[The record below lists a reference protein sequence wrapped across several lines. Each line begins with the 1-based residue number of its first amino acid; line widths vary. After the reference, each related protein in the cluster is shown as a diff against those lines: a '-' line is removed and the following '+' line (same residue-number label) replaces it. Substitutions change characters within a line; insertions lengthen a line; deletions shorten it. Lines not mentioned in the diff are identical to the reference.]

1 MPILSALLATVMA
14 GNPTFASDLAFLKQ
28 HTQVVL
34 LHDAHGAAVA
44 VVPAWQN
51 RVVTSTYD
59 SKGGLSM
66 GFINY
71 PLVKSGKI
79 TPHIY
84 PVGGEDRIWFGPE
97 GGQFSLFFKGGSPFD
112 LDHWQTPAPIDTEPF
127 DVVSQKPTAIACAK
141 HTKLTNY
148 SGTEF
153 KMDILRVVKMLTPG
167 ETKAALGMALPS
179 SVQSVGFES
188 INKITNAG
196 EQQWN
201 EQTGEVSVW
210 ILAMLKHSATTTAIV
225 PFKPGPVESMG
236 PLVND
241 TYFGKV
247 PADRLKIH
255 GNAAFFKCDGQKRT
269 KIGVNAN
276 RALDVVGS
284 FDPKRNLLT
293 VMKFTRPHTT
303 KYVNSMWE
311 IQKDPFGG
319 DVVNSYNDGIPGPGK
334 KPLGPFYEI
343 EDSSPALGL
352 GPHETATHISRT
364 FHIHGPLPVLRA
376 IAKKVLG
383 VDISPAG

>member
-1 MPILSALLATVMA
+1 MPIIPALLATVMA

-28 HTQVVL
+28 HTKVVVL
-34 LHDAHGAAVA
+34 HDSHGAAVA
-44 VVPAWQN
+44 VVPGWQN

-59 SKGGLSM
+59 VHGGLSM

-97 GGQFSLFFKGGSPFD
+97 GGQFSLFFKAGSTFD
-112 LDHWQTPAPIDTEPF
+112 LAHWQTPAPVDTEAF
-127 DVVSQKPTAIACAK
+127 DVVSQSATSIRCTK
-141 HTKLTNY
+141 HTELTNY
-148 SGTEF
+148 SGTQF
-153 KMDILRVVKMLTPG
+153 KLDVSREIKLLTPA
-167 ETKAALGMALPS
+167 ETAAVLSVSLPK

-188 INKITNAG
+188 INEVTNAG
-196 EQQWN
+196 GQAWN
-201 EQTGEVSVW
+201 EQTGEISIW
-210 ILAMLKHSATTTAIV
+210 ILGMLKHSATTTAIV
-225 PFKPGPVESMG
+225 PFKPGPVATMG
-236 PLVND
+236 PIVND

-255 GNAAFFKCDGQKRT
+255 GNAVFFKCDGLKRT
-269 KIGVNAN
+269 KIGVNAF
-276 RALDVVGS
+276 RARDVVGS

-293 VMKFTRPHTT
+293 IMKFSRPDST

-311 IQKDPFGG
+311 LQKNPFSG
-319 DVVNSYNDGIPGPGK
+319 DVANSYNDGIPGPGQ

-352 GPHETATHISRT
+352 APGAKAIHISHT
-364 FHIHGPLPVLRA
+364 FHIHGPLTELRA